1 MVRGGEKTSHQCTGI
16 KGSKICDSSLY
27 SDPETLEQHP
37 YSYGKHGCF
46 FLFSK
51 DKGGGKQSGFSGI
64 KKKNLELSNIR
75 TDDSY
80 CQAPIKN
87 FEYGDRLRVQKC
99 EGLKRMA
106 HEDGN
111 LPKALLKPRQTRD
124 RSLSIESVETT
135 QKYIS
140 WKTDPFSIGRDA
152 FQTSW
157 SQGLNYAFLTFSLIG
172 RVLAKV

>member
-1 MVRGGEKTSHQCTGI
+1 MELKAAKFAILAFTQIQKHLNSILIHMENMVAFSYLVKIRGG
-16 KGSKICDSSLY
+16 
-27 SDPETLEQHP
+27 
-37 YSYGKHGCF
+37 
-46 FLFSK
+46 
-51 DKGGGKQSGFSGI
+51 GGGKQSGFSGI

-80 CQAPIKN
+80 CQAPTKN

-99 EGLKRMA
+99 EGLKRMT

-124 RSLSIESVETT
+124 RSLSTESVETT